1 MSELQLSA
9 KLVSD
14 LQAVINQHDP
24 SAKDPGVTSQYL
36 AAVVGFLLGQQEMP
50 AEQKAEIIDSLGAFI
65 KHVADDVENQTR
77 QQAAPPPSAPPP
89 QEAFGIWKP
98 KS

>member
-9 KLVSD
+9 KLVQEIQD
-14 LQAVINQHDP
+14 VITKHDE
-24 SAKDPGVTSQYL
+24 SATDPGVTSQYL
-36 AAVVGFLLGQQEMP
+36 AAIIGFLLGQQAIP
-50 AEQKAEIIDSLGAFI
+50 EQQKTDIIDNLSAFI
-65 KHVADDVENQTR
+65 KHVADDVAKQS
-77 QQAAPPPSAPPP
+77 QQQAPPPPPP

>member
-14 LQAVINQHDP
+14 LQAVISQHDEN
-24 SAKDPGVTSQYL
+24 ATDPGVTSQYL

-50 AEQKAEIIDSLGAFI
+50 AQQKSEIIENLAAFMQ
-65 KHVADDVENQTR
+65 HVADDVEKQS
-77 QQAAPPPSAPPP
+77 QQAKSAPPP
-89 QEAFGIWKP
+89 PPPQDAFGIWKP

>member
-9 KLVSD
+9 ILVGEIQSV
-14 LQAVINQHDP
+14 LKAHDP
-24 SAKDPGVTSQYL
+24 ASEDPGVTSQYL
-36 AAVVGFLLGQQEMP
+36 CAVVGFLLGQQDMP
-50 AEQKAEIIDSLGAFI
+50 SDQKTDVLEQLSAFM
-65 KHVADDVENQTR
+65 KHVAEDVDGQR
-77 QQAAPPPSAPPP
+77 QSAAQPAAPPQ

>member
-14 LQAVINQHDP
+14 LQAVITEHDA
-24 SAKDPGVTSQYL
+24 SATDPGVASQYL
-36 AAVVGFLLGQQEMP
+36 AAVVGFMLGQQEMP
-50 AEQKAEIIDSLGAFI
+50 AKQKSEIIENLGAFI
-65 KHVADDVENQTR
+65 KHVADDVENQSR
-77 QQAAPPPSAPPP
+77 QATPQPSAPPP